1 MIAGIVIGAVG
12 GAVILALAIFLFLL
26 RRRRRRGGIAKDS
39 KPAPASLCGNQSP
52 MDIKSPQSM
61 SQYPTKESTK
71 GDLSISILS
80 PSTDA
85 ELRSELYGDR
95 GQLTPRAELAGED
108 RAAQKKNREA
118 VELVG
123 CMPPRRELE

>member
-12 GAVILALAIFLFLL
+12 AVIILTLAIFLFLL
-26 RRRRRRGGIAKDS
+26 RRKRRRRSTAKDS
-39 KPAPASLCGNQSP
+39 DKAPASLYSHQSP
-52 MDIKSPQSM
+52 TDIKSPQSM
-61 SQYPTKESTK
+61 SQCPTKEDTK

-80 PSTDA
+80 PNTDA
-85 ELRSELYGDR
+85 DPRSELYGDK

-108 RAAQKKNREA
+108 RAGQGKDGEA

-123 CMPPRRELE
+123 CMPTRRELE